1 MPPNER
7 PTERRSLE
15 LENDCAETLADRG
28 YQVHQNPTTQEI
40 AEARLR
46 TGDIVD
52 PRRSP
57 DYLIEGDVFDC
68 YSPSPTTSSRAVW
81 SAVKRKV
88 DDAQTQR
95 VTVNL
100 RDWRG
105 DLTALQKQFH
115 DWPVPGLEELV
126 AVTRSGTI
134 VQILRRT

>member
-1 MPPNER
+1 MPPKER
-7 PTERRSLE
+7 PSERRSLE
-15 LENDCAETLADRG
+15 LENDCADTLADRG
-28 YQVHQNPTTQEI
+28 YRVHQNPTKQEI
-40 AEARLR
+40 AAARLR
-46 TGDIVD
+46 SGDVGD

-57 DYLIEGDVFDC
+57 DYLIEGNVFDC
-68 YSPSPTTSSRAVW
+68 YSPSPTASARAVW

-95 VTVNL
+95 VTMNL

-105 DLTALQKQFH
+105 DHTALQKQFH